1 MTDQSESV
9 DAAAF
14 AEMVGPFRRELLVHC
29 YRMLG
34 SVQDAEDALQETL
47 VSAWRN
53 LPEFEGRSSLR
64 TWLYRITTNRC
75 LNVRRSTLRR
85 REMEWSVPDFLPPE
99 PSRLGE
105 VVWLEPMPTSELVMD
120 PDQYVE
126 QSESISLAFLTAL
139 QLLPRRQVAVLLLRD
154 LLGFS
159 AAEVAEMLGTT
170 DQGVHSA
177 LKRARASMDRARADL
192 PVHDPDVSAEARK
205 TVAAFARAYER
216 SDLEAVLHLLTDDVF
231 LSMPPMPLE
240 YVGRGVVGEF
250 LHLFFASGRRYRL
263 VETESNG
270 QPAFGVYV
278 RGADD
283 CYHATGL
290 FVLALRAGRVSA
302 MTRFE
307 SSQLAAFGLPRWL
320 PD

>member
-1 MTDQSESV
+1 MTDRSQSV

-14 AEMVGPFRRELLVHC
+14 AEMVGPFQRELLVHC

-47 VSAWRN
+47 VSAWQN
-53 LPEFEGRSSLR
+53 LPDFEGRSSLR

-85 REMEWSVPDFLPPE
+85 REMEWNVPDFLPPE
-99 PSRLGE
+99 PTRLGE
-105 VVWLEPMPTSELVMD
+105 VVWLEPMPTGAAVVE
-120 PDQYVE
+120 PDQHVE

-159 AAEVAEMLGTT
+159 AAEVAGMLETT
-170 DQGVHSA
+170 EQGVHSA

-192 PVHDPDVSAEARK
+192 PVHDRDAAAETRK
-205 TVAAFARAYER
+205 TVAEFARAYEQ
-216 SDLEAVLHLLTDDVF
+216 SDLDALLDLLTDDVF

-240 YVGRGVVGEF
+240 YVGRELVGEF
-250 LHLFFASGRRYRL
+250 LQLFFATGRRYRM
-263 VETESNG
+263 VETEANG

-283 CYHATGL
+283 VFHATGL
-290 FVLALRAGRVSA
+290 FVLALRARQVSA

-307 SSQLAAFGLPRWL
+307 ASHLAAFGLPRWL
-320 PD
+320 PV